1 MDDSFS
7 ILGLNK
13 EEFCSLAE
21 ERGQEVEITHFVF
34 EDLLDSQEKLL
45 CKKFEVDENFSV
57 YFYFLRKE
65 SRSFFSKRE
74 DKPLGCYMAYKNGA
88 VYTFEDFNFKIQ
100 SLEEFTLLVEAV
112 EISTG
117 NSFFFELCNL
127 CELPERLSSDSEH
140 SVNLSLYAREVK
152 KLEPLVH
159 FDQVADEHREILK
172 LAVKGN
178 EKAMEKL
185 ERELGERETKR
196 LVKELKLRPEEIFDT
211 CIFSNLNQYFAVGI
225 VTSINKIEV
234 EDRKLFSI
242 NILVEEMNLKILTPV
257 CPDVADGD
265 RIQVSGK
272 MFGIVNV

>member
-7 ILGLNK
+7 ILGLSK
-13 EEFCSLAE
+13 EDFCSLAE

-45 CKKFEVDENFSV
+45 CKKFDVDENFGV
-57 YFYFLRKE
+57 YFYLLRKE

-127 CELPERLSSDSEH
+127 CELPERLSSEH
-140 SVNLSLYAREVK
+140 SVNLSLYAREVR
-152 KLEPLVH
+152 KLKPLVY

-185 ERELGERETKR
+185 ERELGERETRR
-196 LVKELKLRPEEIFDT
+196 LVEELKLGPEEIFDT

-225 VTSINKIEV
+225 VTSVNKVEV
-234 EDRKLFSI
+234 EDQELFSI
-242 NILVEEMNLKILTPV
+242 DILVEDMDLNILTPV
-257 CPDVADGD
+257 CPDVTDGD

-272 MFGIVNV
+272 MFGIVNF

>member
-13 EEFCSLAE
+13 EDFCFLAE

-45 CKKFEVDENFSV
+45 CKKFDVDENFGV
-57 YFYFLRKE
+57 YFYLLRKE
-65 SRSFFSKRE
+65 SRSFFSKRD

-127 CELPERLSSDSEH
+127 CELPERLSSEH

-152 KLEPLVH
+152 KLKPLVY

-178 EKAMEKL
+178 EKAVEKL
-185 ERELGERETKR
+185 ERELGERETRR
-196 LVKELKLRPEEIFDT
+196 LVEELKLRPEEIFDT
-211 CIFSNLNQYFAVGI
+211 CIFSNLNQYFAIGI
-225 VTSINKIEV
+225 VTSANKV
-234 EDRKLFSI
+234 KVKDRELFSI
-242 NILVEEMNLKILTPV
+242 DILVEDMDLNILTPV
-257 CPDVADGD
+257 CPDVTDGD
-265 RIQVSGK
+265 RIQTSGK
-272 MFGIVNV
+272 MFGIVNF

>member
-45 CKKFEVDENFSV
+45 CRKFEVDENFGV
-57 YFYFLRKE
+57 YFYLLRKE
-65 SRSFFSKRE
+65 SRSFFSKRD

-127 CELPERLSSDSEH
+127 CELPERLSSEH
-140 SVNLSLYAREVK
+140 SVNLSLYAREVR
-152 KLEPLVH
+152 KLKPLVY

-172 LAVKGN
+172 IAVKGN

-185 ERELGERETKR
+185 ERELGERETMR
-196 LVKELKLRPEEIFDT
+196 LVKELKSRPEEIFDT
-211 CIFSNLNQYFAVGI
+211 CIFSNLNQYFAIGI
-225 VTSINKIEV
+225 VTSINKVKV

-242 NILVEEMNLKILTPV
+242 DILVEDMDLNILTPV
-257 CPDVADGD
+257 CLDVTDGD
-265 RIQVSGK
+265 RIRISGK

>member
-7 ILGLNK
+7 ILGLSK
-13 EEFCSLAE
+13 EDFCSLAE

-45 CKKFEVDENFSV
+45 CKKFEVDENFGV
-57 YFYFLRKE
+57 YFYLLTKE
-65 SRSFFSKRE
+65 SRSFFSKRD
-74 DKPLGCYMAYKNGA
+74 DKPLECCIAYKNGV

-127 CELPERLSSDSEH
+127 CELPERLSSEH

-152 KLEPLVH
+152 KLRPLVY

-185 ERELGERETKR
+185 ERELGERETRR
-196 LVKELKLRPEEIFDT
+196 LVEELKLRPEEIFDT
-211 CIFSNLNQYFAVGI
+211 CIFSNLNQYFAIGI
-225 VTSINKIEV
+225 VTSFDKVEV
-234 EDRKLFSI
+234 EERELFSI
-242 NILVEEMNLKILTPV
+242 NILVEEMELNILTPV
-257 CPDVADGD
+257 CPDVTDGD
-265 RIQVSGK
+265 RVQVSGK

>member
-7 ILGLNK
+7 ILGLS
-13 EEFCSLAE
+13 EEDFCSLAE
-21 ERGQEVEITHFVF
+21 ERGQEIEITHFVF

-45 CKKFEVDENFSV
+45 CKKFEIDENFGV
-57 YFYFLRKE
+57 YFYLLGKE
-65 SRSFFSKRE
+65 SRSFFSKRD
-74 DKPLGCYMAYKNGA
+74 DKPLGCYVAYKDGA
-88 VYTFEDFNFKIQ
+88 IYTFEDFNFKIQ

-127 CELPERLSSDSEH
+127 CELPERLSSEH
-140 SVNLSLYAREVK
+140 SVNLSLYTKEVK
-152 KLEPLVH
+152 KLRPLVY

-172 LAVKGN
+172 IAVKGN

-185 ERELGERETKR
+185 ERELGERETRR

-211 CIFSNLNQYFAVGI
+211 CIFSNLNQYFAIGI
-225 VTSINKIEV
+225 VTSVNKVKV

-242 NILVEEMNLKILTPV
+242 DIFVEDMDLNILTPV
-257 CPDVADGD
+257 CPDVTDGD

>member
-7 ILGLNK
+7 ILGLSK
-13 EEFCSLAE
+13 EDFCSLAE

-45 CKKFEVDENFSV
+45 CKKFEVDENFGV
-57 YFYFLRKE
+57 YFYLLTKE
-65 SRSFFSKRE
+65 SRSFFSKRD
-74 DKPLGCYMAYKNGA
+74 DKPLGCCIAYKNGV

-127 CELPERLSSDSEH
+127 CELPERLSSEH

-152 KLEPLVH
+152 KLKPLVY

-178 EKAMEKL
+178 EKAVEKL
-185 ERELGERETKR
+185 ERELGERETRR
-196 LVKELKLRPEEIFDT
+196 LVEELKLRPQEIFDT
-211 CIFSNLNQYFAVGI
+211 CIFSNLNQYFAIGI
-225 VTSINKIEV
+225 VTSIDKVEV
-234 EDRKLFSI
+234 EEREIFSI
-242 NILVEEMNLKILTPV
+242 NILVEEMDLNVLTPV
-257 CPDVADGD
+257 CPDVTDGD

>member
-7 ILGLNK
+7 ILGLDK
-13 EEFCSLAE
+13 EDFCSLAE
-21 ERGQEVEITHFVF
+21 EKGREVEITHFVF

-45 CKKFEVDENFSV
+45 CKKFEVDEKFGV
-57 YFYFLRKE
+57 YFYLLRKE
-65 SRSFFSKRE
+65 SRSFFSKKD
-74 DKPLGCYMAYKNGA
+74 DKPLECCIAYKNGV

-127 CELPERLSSDSEH
+127 CELPERLSSEH
-140 SVNLSLYAREVK
+140 NVNLSLYAREVK
-152 KLEPLVH
+152 KLNPLIY
-159 FDQVADEHREILK
+159 FDQVADEHRDILK

-185 ERELGERETKR
+185 ERELGERETRR
-196 LVKELKLRPEEIFDT
+196 LVEELKLRPEEIFDT
-211 CIFSNLNQYFAVGI
+211 CIFSNLNYYFTIGI
-225 VTSINKIEV
+225 VTSTDEV
-234 EDRKLFSI
+234 EVREQKLFSI
-242 NILVEEMNLKILTPV
+242 NILVEDMNLNVLTPV
-257 CPDVADGD
+257 CPEISDGD
-265 RIQVSGK
+265 RIQISGK

>member
-7 ILGLNK
+7 ILGLDK
-13 EEFCSLAE
+13 EDFCSLAE
-21 ERGQEVEITHFVF
+21 EKGREVEITHFVF

-45 CKKFEVDENFSV
+45 CKKFEVDEKFGV
-57 YFYFLRKE
+57 YFYLLRKE
-65 SRSFFSKRE
+65 SRSFFSKKD
-74 DKPLGCYMAYKNGA
+74 DKPLECCIAYKNGV

-127 CELPERLSSDSEH
+127 CELPERLSSEH
-140 SVNLSLYAREVK
+140 NVNLSLYAREVK
-152 KLEPLVH
+152 KLNPLIY
-159 FDQVADEHREILK
+159 FDQVADEHRDILK

-185 ERELGERETKR
+185 ERELGERETRR
-196 LVKELKLRPEEIFDT
+196 LVEELKLRPEEIFDT
-211 CIFSNLNQYFAVGI
+211 CIFSNLNYYFTIGI
-225 VTSINKIEV
+225 VTSTGEV
-234 EDRKLFSI
+234 EVREQKLFSI
-242 NILVEEMNLKILTPV
+242 NILVEDMNLNVLTPV
-257 CPDVADGD
+257 CPEISDGD
-265 RIQVSGK
+265 RIQISGK

>member
-45 CKKFEVDENFSV
+45 CKKFEVDENFGV

-140 SVNLSLYAREVK
+140 SVNLSLYAKEVK

-159 FDQVADEHREILK
+159 FDQVADEHREILSLLLK
-172 LAVKGN
+172 VTKKRYKSLKESWVKG
-178 EKAMEKL
+178 KQKGL
-185 ERELGERETKR
+185 
-196 LVKELKLRPEEIFDT
+196 
-211 CIFSNLNQYFAVGI
+211 
-225 VTSINKIEV
+225 
-234 EDRKLFSI
+234 
-242 NILVEEMNLKILTPV
+242 
-257 CPDVADGD
+257 
-265 RIQVSGK
+265 
-272 MFGIVNV
+272 

>member
-7 ILGLNK
+7 ILGLSK
-13 EEFCSLAE
+13 EDFCSLAE

-45 CKKFEVDENFSV
+45 CKKFDVDENFGV
-57 YFYFLRKE
+57 YFYLLRKE

-127 CELPERLSSDSEH
+127 CELPERLSSEH
-140 SVNLSLYAREVK
+140 TVNLSLYAREVR
-152 KLEPLVH
+152 KLKPLVY

-185 ERELGERETKR
+185 ERELGERETRR
-196 LVKELKLRPEEIFDT
+196 LVEELKLGPEEIFDT

-225 VTSINKIEV
+225 VTSVNKVEV
-234 EDRKLFSI
+234 EDQELFSI
-242 NILVEEMNLKILTPV
+242 DILVEDMDLNILTPV

-272 MFGIVNV
+272 MFGIVNF